1 MPYRSRLH
9 SRIANGMDKRVE
21 PPKTPDETGVR
32 EPHAPNEPGR
42 ARRRRVLPWVLLA
55 AAVGAIAL
63 FALRPHG
70 APSGSA
76 GGFPGGPGGPPGAPG
91 AAMGGQA
98 QAVGVAAAATG
109 DVPVRLSSLGT
120 VTSLATV
127 TVKSQI
133 SGYLQSIN
141 FREGQHVKK
150 GDVLAQVDPRQYQVA
165 LKQYQG
171 QVVKDKALL
180 DNARLDLARYQR
192 LAKTD
197 SVAQQTLDTAE
208 ATVREYEGTVLTDQ
222 AQVDAQQLNL
232 VYCRIV
238 SPVDGRVGLRQVD
251 VGNYVTASDTDGVVV
266 VTETDPISVVFT
278 LPEDDLRRLNQRLA
292 SGARLQVAA
301 YDRAGDEKLADG
313 ELDTVDNQID
323 TTTGTV
329 KLRALFK
336 NADGALFPNQFVNIS
351 LLLDTLHDAVT
362 IPSEA
367 VQTGTPGTFV
377 YRVNDNQTVSLRKVR
392 TGASS
397 DGRIA
402 VLAGLAVGDRV
413 VVDGADH
420 LSDGA
425 KIRLPKQGADKSADK
440 DTAKTAADTKARPQ
454 S

>member
-1 MPYRSRLH
+1 
-9 SRIANGMDKRVE
+9 MDKRVE
-21 PPKTPDETGVR
+21 PPRAPDETPVR
-32 EPHAPNEPGR
+32 EPHETR
-42 ARRRRVLPWVLLA
+42 SQRRRRVWPWALLLLGVA
-55 AAVGAIAL
+55 AGAL
-63 FALRPHG
+63 FALRPHAPG
-70 APSGSA
+70 AGGPP
-76 GGFPGGPGGPPGAPG
+76 GFPGGPGGPGGP
-91 AAMGGQA
+91 MGGMA
-98 QAVGVAAAATG
+98 QSVGVATAATG

-133 SGYLQSIN
+133 SGYLQSID

-150 GDVLAQVDPRQYQVA
+150 GDVLAQVDSRQYEVL

-197 SVAQQTLDTAE
+197 SVSQQTLDTAE

-222 AQVDAQQLNL
+222 AQVDAEKLNL
-232 VYCRIV
+232 TYCRIV

-278 LPEDDLRRLNQRLA
+278 LPEDDLGRLNKRLA
-292 SGARLQVAA
+292 SGARLQVTA
-301 YDRAGDEKLADG
+301 YDRSGEEKLADG
-313 ELDTVDNQID
+313 VLDTVDNQID

-351 LLLDTLHDAVT
+351 LLLDTLHGAVT

-392 TGASS
+392 VGASAN
-397 DGRIA
+397 GRTA
-402 VLAGLAVGDRV
+402 VLAGLAAGDRL

-425 KIRLPKQGADKSADK
+425 KIREPKQGARNVTKDAGNDAGKSAGNDAGNNAGN
-440 DTAKTAADTKARPQ
+440 DSAGAKARPQ

>member
-1 MPYRSRLH
+1 
-9 SRIANGMDKRVE
+9 
-21 PPKTPDETGVR
+21 
-32 EPHAPNEPGR
+32 
-42 ARRRRVLPWVLLA
+42 
-55 AAVGAIAL
+55 
-63 FALRPHG
+63 
-70 APSGSA
+70 
-76 GGFPGGPGGPPGAPG
+76 
-91 AAMGGQA
+91 MGGQA
-98 QAVGVAAAATG
+98 QSVGIAAAATG
-109 DVPVRLSSLGT
+109 DVPVHLSSLGT

-133 SGYLQSIN
+133 SGYLQAID

-150 GDVLAQVDPRQYQVA
+150 GDLLAQVDPRQYEVL

-197 SVAQQTLDTAE
+197 SVSQQTLDTAE

-222 AQVDAQQLNL
+222 AQVDTEKLNL
-232 VYCRIV
+232 TYCRIV

-266 VTETDPISVVFT
+266 VTETDPISVLFT
-278 LPEDDLRRLNQRLA
+278 LPEDDLRRLNKRLA
-292 SGARLQVAA
+292 SGARLQVVA
-301 YDRAGDEKLADG
+301 YDRAGDEKLAEG
-313 ELDTVDNQID
+313 VLDTVDNQID

-377 YRVNDNQTVSLRKVR
+377 YRVNDNQTVSLRKIR
-392 TGASS
+392 TGASA
-397 DGRIA
+397 DGKTA
-402 VLAGLAVGDRV
+402 VLSGLAAGDRIV
-413 VVDGADH
+413 TDGADH

-425 KIRLPKQGADKSADK
+425 KIREPKQGAAQTDAKPNAMPA
-440 DTAKTAADTKARPQ
+440 AKTAADGKARPQ

>member
-1 MPYRSRLH
+1 
-9 SRIANGMDKRVE
+9 MDKRVTSTE
-21 PPKTPDETGVR
+21 TPDETK
-32 EPHAPNEPGR
+32 PHEAHEARGTALR
-42 ARRRRVLPWVLLA
+42 ARRRRVWPWIVA
-55 AAVGAIAL
+55 AAVVSTGAL
-63 FALRPHG
+63 LLLHPRGKP
-70 APSGSA
+70 A
-76 GGFPGGPGGPPGAPG
+76 GDPL
-91 AAMGGQA
+91 GGQPTSV
-98 QAVGVAAAATG
+98 AVATATTG

-127 TVKSQI
+127 TVRSQI
-133 SGYLQSIN
+133 SGYLQSID
-141 FREGQHVKK
+141 FREGRHVKK
-150 GDVLAQVDPRQYQVA
+150 GDVLAQVDPRPYQVL

-171 QVVKDKALL
+171 TVVKDKALL

-208 ATVREYEGTVLTDQ
+208 ATVREYEGAVLTDE
-222 AQVDAQQLNL
+222 AQVDAEKLNL
-232 VYCRIV
+232 TYCRIV

-278 LPEDDLRRLNQRLA
+278 LPEDDLRRLNKRLA
-292 SGARLQVAA
+292 SGARLAVSA

-313 ELDTVDNQID
+313 VLDTVDNEVD

-329 KLRALFK
+329 KLRALFR
-336 NADGALFPNQFVNIS
+336 NADGALFPNQFVNVS
-351 LLLDTLHDAVT
+351 LLLDTLQRAVT

-377 YRVNDNQTVSLRKVR
+377 YRVNDNHTVSLRKIR
-392 TGASS
+392 TGPAAN
-397 DGRIA
+397 GRTA
-402 VLAGLAVGDRV
+402 VLSGLAAGERV

-425 KIRLPKQGADKSADK
+425 KISVPQRVQDNG
-440 DTAKTAADTKARPQ
+440 TAQ

>member
-1 MPYRSRLH
+1 
-9 SRIANGMDKRVE
+9 MDKRVE
-21 PPKTPDETGVR
+21 PPRAPDETSVR
-32 EPHAPNEPGR
+32 EPHETR
-42 ARRRRVLPWVLLA
+42 ADRRRRVWPWALLLLA
-55 AAVGAIAL
+55 VAGGAL
-63 FALRPHG
+63 FALRPHAPG
-70 APSGSA
+70 AGGPPGFP
-76 GGFPGGPGGPPGAPG
+76 GGHGFPGGPGGP
-91 AAMGGQA
+91 MGGMA
-98 QAVGVAAAATG
+98 QSVGVAAAATG

-133 SGYLQSIN
+133 SGYLQSID

-150 GDVLAQVDPRQYQVA
+150 GDVLAQVDPRQYEVL

-197 SVAQQTLDTAE
+197 SISQQTLDTAE

-222 AQVDAQQLNL
+222 AQVDAEKLNL
-232 VYCRIV
+232 TYCRIV

-292 SGARLQVAA
+292 SGARLAVTA
-301 YDRAGDEKLADG
+301 YDRSGEDKLADG
-313 ELDTVDNQID
+313 VLDTVDNQID

-336 NADGALFPNQFVNIS
+336 NTDGALFPNQFVNIS
-351 LLLDTLHDAVT
+351 LLLDTLHGAVT

-392 TGASS
+392 VGASAN
-397 DGRIA
+397 GRTA
-402 VLAGLAVGDRV
+402 VLAGLAAGERV

-425 KIRLPKQGADKSADK
+425 KIREPKASANQAANQAANKSASDN
-440 DTAKTAADTKARPQ
+440 DRVRAKARPQ

>member
-1 MPYRSRLH
+1 
-9 SRIANGMDKRVE
+9 MDKRVE
-21 PPKTPDETGVR
+21 LPKIPDETPAN
-32 EPHAPNEPGR
+32 EPHAPDEKGR
-42 ARRRRVLPWVLLA
+42 VRPRRVLPWVLLA
-55 AAVGAIAL
+55 VAAGAIAL

-70 APSGSA
+70 APSGGPA
-76 GGFPGGPGGPPGAPG
+76 GFPGGPGGPPGAPG
-91 AAMGGQA
+91 AMGGGQA

-208 ATVREYEGTVLTDQ
+208 ATVREYEGTVLTDE

-232 VYCRIV
+232 TYCRIV

-292 SGARLQVAA
+292 SGARLQVVA
-301 YDRAGDEKLADG
+301 YDRAGEEKLADG
-313 ELDTVDNQID
+313 VLDTVDNQID

-351 LLLDTLHDAVT
+351 LLLDTLHGAVT

-377 YRVNDNQTVSLRKVR
+377 YRVNDNQTVSLRKIR
-392 TGASS
+392 TGAAA
-397 DGRIA
+397 DGHTA

-413 VVDGADH
+413 VIDGADH
-420 LSDGA
+420 LSDGS
-425 KIRLPKQGADKSADK
+425 KIRLPNPSVDE
-440 DTAKTAADTKARPQ
+440 TAAQRPARAKASPQ